1 MLLSGAAR
9 TSEVFSVTIAL
20 RELDP
25 MFKYEVSTRPGGE
38 NLKYCFACGICT
50 AGCPV
55 SEIDETYNPRK
66 IIRMV
71 LLGMKKEVLS
81 SDTIWLCSSCY
92 TCYSHCPQDVK
103 FSEVMVA
110 LRDMAVEEG
119 YVDSAFVKAIEE
131 VDKLAQKIRREL
143 VIKALNKKKSGAAI
157 DPKELLSTID
167 IKD

>member
-1 MLLSGAAR
+1 
-9 TSEVFSVTIAL
+9 
-20 RELDP
+20 
-25 MFKYEVSTRPGGE
+25 
-38 NLKYCFACGICT
+38 
-50 AGCPV
+50 
-55 SEIDETYNPRK
+55 
-66 IIRMV
+66 
-71 LLGMKKEVLS
+71 
-81 SDTIWLCSSCY
+81 
-92 TCYSHCPQDVK
+92 
-103 FSEVMVA
+103 MVA